1 MRRITSHNFI
11 IMRFSKSSAIVFGTE
26 AFGLSQKWIDLADK
40 RIKIPMLGSIDSLN
54 VANSVAII
62 TFEARRQ
69 LNFLV

>member
-1 MRRITSHNFI
+1 
-11 IMRFSKSSAIVFGTE
+11 
-26 AFGLSQKWIDLADK
+26 LSQKWIDSADK